1 MENPP
6 DLPAASAPSSSPTP
20 LPTNGL
26 TGAIRTFLKPFAL
39 SLKLGSILVL
49 VLLLQIP
56 LFMIRGLLDERCSRR
71 EAAVREITETWGRTQ
86 NIVGPILVVPYRTLR
101 VLEKETAVNGHS
113 VRTTEERMGTAYA
126 CFLPEELTVEGN
138 IDPSKRHRGIYEA
151 VVYTSHLKL
160 SGRFA
165 APDLKPLGI
174 APDALQW
181 NRAWI
186 SFGISDLRG
195 TRETLKLAWDGQTL
209 PLTPG
214 TQIEGLRAGL
224 HADLSATANIVA
236 PNGPHTFSM
245 ELSLNGSG
253 TLAFAPLA
261 VQTSVRLKSPWADP
275 SFTGAFLPTER
286 EITPAGFN
294 ALWKVP
300 YYGREYSQQWTCL
313 ANQAA
318 LDTDKIDP
326 SCFGVD
332 LVTPVD
338 SYRSVER
345 ATKHGALFITLL
357 FTAFFLFEVLAS
369 LRLHALHYLL
379 VGAALCLFYLGLLSL
394 SEFSAFGT
402 AYLIAA
408 ASSTLLIGL
417 YCRSILRSGT
427 RSFLITAA
435 LSAIY
440 GFLYFVL
447 QMQDYSLLAGT
458 AALFTVLAVVMYTTR
473 KVDWSNQSRTT

>member
-1 MENPP
+1 MDNVSPSALPP
-6 DLPAASAPSSSPTP
+6 ALPLA
-20 LPTNGL
+20 NGL
-26 TGAIRTFLKPFAL
+26 PSAIRAFLKPFAL
-39 SLKLGSILVL
+39 SLKLGGILVL

-56 LFMIRGLLDERCSRR
+56 LFMIRGLLNERHDRR
-71 EAAVREITETWGRTQ
+71 DTAVREITETWGRTQ
-86 NIVGPILVVPYRTLR
+86 TIVGPVLVVPYRTLR
-101 VLEKETAVNGHS
+101 TIEKETIVNGRT
-113 VRTTEERMGTAYA
+113 VRTTEERLGDAYA
-126 CFLPEELTVEGN
+126 CFLPEELTVEGDL
-138 IDPSKRHRGIYEA
+138 DPSKRHRGIYEA
-151 VVYTSHLKL
+151 VVYTTHLKL

-165 APDLKPLGI
+165 APDLKPLGL
-174 APDALQW
+174 ASEALQW

-186 SFGISDLRG
+186 AFGISDLRG
-195 TRETLKLAWDGQTL
+195 TRETLKIAWDGQPL

-214 TQIEGLRAGL
+214 TQLEGLDAGL
-224 HADLSATANIVA
+224 HADLSTTAKPETTVTA
-236 PNGPHTFSM
+236 HTFSV
-245 ELSLNGSG
+245 EFTLNGSG

-294 ALWKVP
+294 ALWKIP
-300 YYGREYSQQWTCL
+300 YYGRDYSQQWTCL
-313 ANQAA
+313 ADHATLNN
-318 LDTDKIDP
+318 DKIQP

-369 LRLHALHYLL
+369 LKLHALHYLL

-394 SEFSAFGT
+394 SEFTAFST
-402 AYLIAA
+402 AYLLA
-408 ASSTLLIGL
+408 ASASTLLIGL
-417 YCRSILRSGT
+417 YCRSILHSGARSL
-427 RSFLITAA
+427 LITTA
-435 LSAIY
+435 LSTIY

-447 QMQDYSLLAGT
+447 QMQDYALLAGT
-458 AALFTVLAVVMYTTR
+458 AALFTVLAVVMYATR
-473 KVDWSNQSRTT
+473 KVDWTNQSRPT